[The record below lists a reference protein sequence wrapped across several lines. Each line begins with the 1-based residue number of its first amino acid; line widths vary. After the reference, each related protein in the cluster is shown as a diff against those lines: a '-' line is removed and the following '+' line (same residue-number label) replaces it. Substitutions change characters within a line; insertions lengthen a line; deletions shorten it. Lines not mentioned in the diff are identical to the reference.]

1 MAKSI
6 PITIS
11 KNLSIL
17 RTDVPQSRRNAR
29 SVRRKIFALDT
40 ETDRNGDIFL
50 IADSDGN
57 YLDDITPEN
66 LIKFLFQ
73 KRYQGTWN
81 FFYNITFDA
90 EVILKTFGEKILYN
104 YKRTRK
110 LKFAFEDY
118 KLEYIPSKILAIRKG
133 HHSTIFFDIAQYYH
147 ASLVNAYQQNI
158 GALDESYLKIKQKR
172 SAFTT
177 SYYSHHGRK
186 VREYCIQD
194 CILTKE
200 LADHWTDLF
209 YEAFGFYPMRWISSG
224 YLAEKVLI
232 NNNIPLPKFD
242 QIPYK
247 IQDIA
252 WSSYFGGRFEVLKR
266 GFIGTAYIFDINSA
280 YPHALSI
287 IPDFFSDNKK
297 HNWRKSKKILENAL
311 LGFFKIECKIPN
323 EKYVPPFA
331 FNDGRLIFPSGKF
344 QTFCTLAELQ
354 TVENPK
360 YYKILKSWQYC
371 DDNPEYPY
379 KDFVESTYQKRLR
392 LKQAQNPLQLPLKI
406 ILNSIYGK
414 TGQKVNRRIGNI
426 FSPVIFSSI
435 TGITRSMLYRFVLE
449 NEIENDVV
457 FFATDSVCTT
467 KKLEY
472 NSDKLGAFSFD
483 NSADDVYVLQNGFYR
498 FNEKWK
504 QRGLGNLGTKEIEH
518 LDTIERGD
526 DLFYTYKVLRSNRLR
541 SSILSDSIPDIGKFT
556 TFERQVNLNA
566 DKKRLWFEKL
576 RSIQEKKMINSMAI
590 NLNYL

>member
-1 MAKSI
+1 MAESI

-11 KNLSIL
+11 KNLGIL
-17 RTDVPQSRRNAR
+17 RTNVHQDRRNAC
-29 SVRRKIFALDT
+29 SDRRKIYALDT

-57 YLDDITPEN
+57 YLDDITSEN
-66 LIKFLFQ
+66 LIRFLFQ

-90 EVILKTFGEKILYN
+90 EVILKVFGEEILYN

-118 KLEYIPSKILAIRKG
+118 KLEYIPAKTLAIRKG
-133 HHSTIFFDIAQYYH
+133 HHSTVFFDIAQYYH
-147 ASLVNAYQQNI
+147 ASLANAYQQNI
-158 GALDESYLKIKQKR
+158 GSLNEDYLKIKQKR
-172 SAFTT
+172 SAFTR
-177 SYYSHHGRK
+177 SYYSHYARK
-186 VREYCIQD
+186 VRDYCIQD

-242 QIPYK
+242 QIPYR

-266 GFIGTAYIFDINSA
+266 GFIGTAHLYDINSA
-280 YPHALSI
+280 YPFALSI
-287 IPDFFSDNKK
+287 IPDFFSDDKK
-297 HNWRKSKKILENAL
+297 HNWRKSKRIIDNSL

-323 EKYVPPFA
+323 EKYVPSFP

-344 QTFCTLAELQ
+344 QTFCTLAELKE
-354 TVENPK
+354 VNPK
-360 YYKILKSWQYC
+360 QYKILDSWQYC
-371 DDNPEYPY
+371 DNDPTYPY

-435 TGITRSMLYRFVLE
+435 TGIARSMLYRFVME
-449 NEIENDVV
+449 NNIENDVV

-467 KKLEY
+467 KKLDY
-472 NSDKLGAFSFD
+472 HSDKLGEFSFD

-541 SSILSDSIPDIGKFT
+541 SSILSDRVSDIGKFT

-566 DKKRLWFEKL
+566 DSKRLWFEKL
-576 RSIQEKKMINSMAI
+576 RSIQEKKMIYSMPI

>member
-6 PITIS
+6 PVTIS

-17 RTDVPQSRRNAR
+17 RTDVPQSRRNAC

-66 LIKFLFQ
+66 LIRFLFQ

-81 FFYNITFDA
+81 FFYNITFDS
-90 EVILKTFGEKILYN
+90 EVILKVFGEEILYN

-110 LKFAFEDY
+110 LKFAIEDY
-118 KLEYIPSKILAIRKG
+118 KLDYIPSKILAIRKG
-133 HHSTIFFDIAQYYH
+133 HHSTVFFDIAQYYH
-147 ASLVNAYQQNI
+147 ASLTNAYQQNI
-158 GALDESYLKIKQKR
+158 GTLDESYLKIKQKR
-172 SAFTT
+172 SAF
-177 SYYSHHGRK
+177 SRNYYLRYMKK
-186 VREYCIQD
+186 VKDYCIQD

-200 LADHWTDLF
+200 LTNHWTDLF
-209 YEAFGFYPMRWISSG
+209 YDAFGFYPMRWISSG

-280 YPHALSI
+280 YPYALSI

-297 HNWRKSKKILENAL
+297 HNWKKSKKILENAL
-311 LGFFKIECKIPN
+311 LGFFKIESKIPN
-323 EKYVPPFA
+323 EKYVPPFP

-344 QTFCTLAELQ
+344 QTFCTLAELKAVQ
-354 TVENPK
+354 NPK
-360 YYKILKSWQYC
+360 YYKILESWQYC
-371 DDNPEYPY
+371 DDHPSYPY
-379 KDFVESTYQKRLR
+379 KDFVESTYQKRLS

-435 TGITRSMLYRFVLE
+435 TGIARSMLYRFVME
-449 NEIENDVV
+449 NNIEKDVV

-467 KKLEY
+467 RKLDY
-472 NSDKLGAFSFD
+472 NSDKLGEFSYD

-541 SSILSDSIPDIGKFT
+541 SSILSDSVSDIGKFT

-576 RSIQEKKMINSMAI
+576 RSIQEKRMINSMPI

>member
-1 MAKSI
+1 MH
-6 PITIS
+6 T
-11 KNLSIL
+11 N
-17 RTDVPQSRRNAR
+17 VPQNRHNAC
-29 SVRRKIFALDT
+29 SDRRKIYAIDT
-40 ETDRNGDIFL
+40 ETDRNGNIFL

-66 LIKFLFQ
+66 LIRFLFH

-90 EVILKTFGEKILYN
+90 EVILKVFGNEVLYN

-118 KLEYIPSKILAIRKG
+118 KLDYIPAKSLAIRKG
-133 HHSTIFFDIAQYYH
+133 HHSVIFFDIAQYYH

-158 GALDESYLKIKQKR
+158 GTLDDNYLKIKQKR
-172 SAFTT
+172 SGF
-177 SYYSHHGRK
+177 SRDYYLRNKKK
-186 VREYCIQD
+186 VRNYCIQD
-194 CILTKE
+194 CVLTKE
-200 LADHWTDLF
+200 LAEHWTDLF
-209 YEAFGFYPMRWISSG
+209 YKAFEFYPMRWISSG

-242 QIPYK
+242 QISYK

-266 GFIGTAYIFDINSA
+266 GFIGTAHVYDINSA
-280 YPHALSI
+280 YPYALST
-287 IPDFFSDNKK
+287 IPDFFSDHKK
-297 HNWRKSKKILENAL
+297 KNWRKSKRILDNSL
-311 LGFFKIECKIPN
+311 LGFFKIESRIPN

-344 QTFCTLAELQ
+344 QTFCTLAELKQ
-354 TVENPK
+354 VNPK
-360 YYKILKSWQYC
+360 YYKILDSWQYC
-371 DDNPEYPY
+371 DDNPTFPY
-379 KDFVESTYQKRLR
+379 KSFVESTYQKRLS

-435 TGITRSMLYRFVLE
+435 TGIARSMLYRFVME
-449 NEIENDVV
+449 NNIENDVV

-467 KKLEY
+467 KKLDY
-472 NSDKLGAFSFD
+472 NSDKLGEFSFD
-483 NSADDVYVLQNGFYR
+483 NTANDVYVLQNGFYR

-541 SSILSDSIPDIGKFT
+541 SSILSDSISDIGKFT

-566 DKKRLWFEKL
+566 DSKRLWFEKL
-576 RSIQEKKMINSMAI
+576 RSIQERKEIDSMAI
-590 NLNYL
+590 NLNFY